1 MDNLQK
7 RRVILWTLWAL
18 IVPPGL
24 YLIYQYYPPPSISL
38 VDAAA
43 YLAFFILACLL
54 PMNINGVPTY
64 LVQWLTVAVFLKYGL
79 FAEVILSQITMM
91 IVILRLRTS
100 ESLNIRIPFNSMM
113 FFAISTLA
121 GMSFILAGGEIGSLN
136 LGHILLYGLLFQMVS
151 VVSNQLILYLYVRI
165 LGEHKDF
172 FSTDTIWDFSI
183 TLLVF
188 PLAIALYISE
198 TYIGLTAL
206 LLLGIPFFTMTAIMR
221 MYNNSEKVNSDLKKA
236 GEIGH
241 QLAARLSQEEVLDQ
255 FVIQVS
261 DLFHADYAYVID
273 YRDGK
278 LLMLRMFENNEFQ
291 SLEVEPVKYNEGI
304 AGNAIVNNTSYIFDS
319 KSQWKGITSGYM
331 PPDTESLMATPI
343 SRNNKIE
350 GVLVLGSKSKHAFV
364 HHQLQILDILSTYF
378 AVSLEKASLLQKAIA
393 KSERC
398 GLTKLYNYRYLDEAL
413 EKCMVKVNNGE
424 LRSLSVIMMD
434 IDRFKGINDKYG
446 HQSGNEILIALANL
460 LTDIVRDE
468 GTVARYGG
476 EEFVILL
483 PNYSK
488 DLAMLFAENIRKEI
502 EKCEFMIQSD
512 LDESRSTIPIK
523 ITMSIGVSS
532 APDDSDDGMAMI
544 RNADRALY
552 IGAKQAGRNKVAAYS
567 K

>member
-1 MDNLQK
+1 MDKIQK
-7 RRVILWTLWAL
+7 RKAMLWTFWVLF
-18 IVPPGL
+18 VPPGL
-24 YLIYQYYPPPSISL
+24 FLIYQYYPPPVIPL
-38 VDAAA
+38 GDAAA

-79 FAEVILSQITMM
+79 FAEIVLSQITMM
-91 IVILRLRTS
+91 IVIFRIRTS
-100 ESLNIRIPFNSMM
+100 ESQSIRIPFNSMM
-113 FFAISTLA
+113 FFAISCLA
-121 GMSFILAGGEIGSLN
+121 GLTFIFAGGEIGSLD
-136 LGHILLYGLLFQMVS
+136 LGHILLFGLLFQIIS
-151 VVSNQLILYLYVRI
+151 VISNQMILYFYVRI

-188 PLAIALYISE
+188 PLAIALYLSE

-221 MYNNSEKVNSDLKKA
+221 MYNNSEKINNDLKRA

-241 QLAARLSQEEVLDQ
+241 QLAARLSQDEVLDQ
-255 FVIQVS
+255 FVNKVT
-261 DLFHADYAYVID
+261 DLFQADYAYVID

-278 LLMLRMFENNEFQ
+278 LVMLRIFENNEFH
-291 SLEVEPVKYNEGI
+291 SLDIEPVKYNEGI
-304 AGNAIVNNTSYIFDS
+304 AGNAIVHNTSYVYGS
-319 KSQWKGITSGYM
+319 KAQWKSITTGYI
-331 PPDTESLMATPI
+331 PADTESLMATPI

-350 GVLVLGSKSKHAFV
+350 GVLVLGSRRKHAFV

-378 AVSLEKASLLQKAIA
+378 AVSLEKAGLIQKAIA

-413 EKCMVKVNNGE
+413 EECMVKVNSGE
-424 LRSLSVIMMD
+424 LKNLSVIMMD

-446 HQSGNEILIALANL
+446 HQSGNEILIALADL
-460 LTDIVRDE
+460 LTEIVGDE

-476 EEFVILL
+476 EEFVVLL
-483 PNYSK
+483 PDYSK
-488 DLAMLFAENIRKEI
+488 DLALLFAENIRKEI
-502 EKCEFMIQSD
+502 EIRDFIIQSD
-512 LDESRSTIPIK
+512 LDENRSTISVN

-552 IGAKQAGRNKVAAYS
+552 IGAKQAGRNKVAAYT

>member
-1 MDNLQK
+1 MDNIQK
-7 RRVILWTLWAL
+7 RKAVLWTLWAL

-24 YLIYQYYPPPSISL
+24 YLIYQYYPPPAIPL
-38 VDAAA
+38 TDAAA

-79 FAEVILSQITMM
+79 FAEVILSQITVL

-100 ESLNIRIPFNSMM
+100 ESLTIRIPFNSMM
-113 FFAISTLA
+113 FFAISSLA
-121 GMSFILAGGEIGSLN
+121 GLSFLFAGGQVGSLD
-136 LGHILLYGLLFQMVS
+136 LGHILVFGLLFQMVS
-151 VVSNQLILYLYVRI
+151 VVSNQLILYVYVRI

-241 QLAARLSQEEVLDQ
+241 QLAARLSTDEVLDQ
-255 FVIQVS
+255 FVIQVA
-261 DLFHADYAYVID
+261 DLFQVDYAYVID
-273 YRDGK
+273 YRAGK
-278 LLMLRMFENNEFQ
+278 LVMLRMFENNEFQ
-291 SLEVEPVKYNEGI
+291 PINVEPVKYNQGI
-304 AGNAIVNNTSYIFDS
+304 AGNAIVNNNSYIYDS
-319 KSQWKGITSGYM
+319 KAQWKGIESGYM
-331 PPDTESLMATPI
+331 PVDTESLMATPI
-343 SRNNKIE
+343 SRNNRIE
-350 GVLVLGSKSKHAFV
+350 GVLVLGSKRKHAFV

-378 AVSLEKASLLQKAIA
+378 AVSLEKAALIQKAIA

-413 EKCMVKVNNGE
+413 EKSMVKVNKGE
-424 LRSLSVIMMD
+424 LRNLSVIMMD

-446 HQSGNEILIALANL
+446 HQSGNEILVALANL
-460 LTDIVRDE
+460 LTEIVGKE
-468 GTVARYGG
+468 GTLARYGG
-476 EEFVILL
+476 EEFVVLL

-488 DLAMLFAENIRKEI
+488 ELALLFAENIRKEI
-502 EKCEFMIQSD
+502 EKREFMIQSD
-512 LDESRSTIPIK
+512 LDEDRSTIPIK
-523 ITMSIGVSS
+523 ITMSIGVAS

-552 IGAKQAGRNKVAAYS
+552 IGAKQAGRNKVAAYT

>member
-1 MDNLQK
+1 MDNVQK
-7 RRVILWTLWAL
+7 RKAVLWTLWAL

-24 YLIYQYYPPPSISL
+24 YLIYQYFPPPTISL

-79 FAEVILSQITMM
+79 FAEVILSQITML

-100 ESLNIRIPFNSMM
+100 ESLSIRIPFNSMM
-113 FFAISTLA
+113 FFAISSLA
-121 GMSFILAGGEIGSLN
+121 GLSFIFAGGEIGSLD

-151 VVSNQLILYLYVRI
+151 VVSNQLILYVYVRI

-241 QLAARLSQEEVLDQ
+241 QLAARLSTDEVLDQ
-255 FVIQVS
+255 FVIQVT
-261 DLFHADYAYVID
+261 DLFQADYAYVID

-278 LLMLRMFENNEFQ
+278 LLMLRMFEDNQFQ
-291 SLEVEPVKYNEGI
+291 SLDVEPVKYNEGI
-304 AGNAIVNNTSYIFDS
+304 AGNAIVNNTSYIYDN
-319 KSQWKGITSGYM
+319 KAQWKGIASGYM
-331 PPDTESLMATPI
+331 PNDTESLMATPI
-343 SRNNKIE
+343 SRNNRIE
-350 GVLVLGSKSKHAFV
+350 GVLVMGSRSKHAFV
-364 HHQLQILDILSTYF
+364 HHQLQIMDILSTYF
-378 AVSLEKASLLQKAIA
+378 AVSLEKAGLIQKAIA

-413 EKCMVKVNNGE
+413 EKSMAKVNSGE
-424 LRSLSVIMMD
+424 LRNLSVVMMD

-446 HQSGNEILIALANL
+446 HQSGNEILVALANL
-460 LTDIVRDE
+460 LTEIVGKE

-476 EEFVILL
+476 EEFVVLL

-488 DLAMLFAENIRKEI
+488 ELAMLFAENIRKEI
-502 EKCEFMIQSD
+502 EKREFMIQSD
-512 LDESRSTIPIK
+512 LDEDRSTIPIK

-552 IGAKQAGRNKVAAYS
+552 IGAKQAGRNKVAAYT

>member
-1 MDNLQK
+1 MDNFQ
-7 RRVILWTLWAL
+7 RRKIVLWTLWLL

-24 YLIYQYYPPPSISL
+24 YLIYQYYPPPVIPL
-38 VDAAA
+38 TEAAA

-79 FAEVILSQITMM
+79 FAEVVLSQITML

-100 ESLNIRIPFNSMM
+100 ESLSIRIPFNSMM
-113 FFAISTLA
+113 FFGISSLA
-121 GMSFILAGGEIGSLN
+121 GLTFLFAGGQIGSLD
-136 LGHILLYGLLFQMVS
+136 LLHVLAYGLLFQIVS
-151 VVSNQLILYLYVRI
+151 VISNQMILYFYVSS
-165 LGEHKDF
+165 LGEHKNF
-172 FSTDTIWDFSI
+172 FSIDTIWDFSI

-188 PLAIALYISE
+188 PLAIALYISA

-241 QLAARLSQEEVLDQ
+241 QLATRLSTDEVLDQ
-255 FVIQVS
+255 FVIQVA
-261 DLFHADYAYVID
+261 DLFKVDYAYVID

-291 SLEVEPVKYNEGI
+291 SSEVEPVQYNQGI
-304 AGNAIVNNTSYIFDS
+304 AGNVIVNNISYIYDN
-319 KSQWKGITSGYM
+319 KAQWKGIVSGYM
-331 PPDTESLMATPI
+331 PADTESLMATPI
-343 SRNNKIE
+343 SRNNRIE
-350 GVLVLGSKSKHAFV
+350 GVLVLGSKRKHAFV

-378 AVSLEKASLLQKAIA
+378 AVSLEKAGLVQKAIA

-413 EKCMVKVNNGE
+413 EKSMAKIKSGD
-424 LRSLSVIMMD
+424 LRSLSVVMMD

-446 HQSGNEILIALANL
+446 HQSGNEILVSLADL
-460 LTDIVRDE
+460 LTEIVGKE

-476 EEFVILL
+476 EEFVVLL

-488 DLAMLFAENIRKEI
+488 ELAMLFAENIRKEI
-502 EKCEFMIQSD
+502 EKREFMIQSD
-512 LDESRSTIPIK
+512 LDEDRSLIPIK

-552 IGAKQAGRNKVAAYS
+552 IGAKQAGRNKVAAYT

>member
-1 MDNLQK
+1 MDDIQK
-7 RRVILWTLWAL
+7 RKIVLWTLWVL

-24 YLIYQYYPPPSISL
+24 YLIYQYYPPPAISFT
-38 VDAAA
+38 DAAA

-64 LVQWLTVAVFLKYGL
+64 LVQWLTVAVFLKFGL
-79 FAEVILSQITMM
+79 FAEVVLSQITML

-100 ESLNIRIPFNSMM
+100 ESLSIRIPFNSMM

-121 GMSFILAGGEIGSLN
+121 GVTFLFAGGQIGSLD
-136 LGHILLYGLLFQMVS
+136 LLHILAFGLLFQIVS
-151 VVSNQLILYLYVRI
+151 VISNQMILYFYVRS
-165 LGEHKDF
+165 LGQHKNF
-172 FSTDTIWDFSI
+172 FSIDTIWDFSI

-241 QLAARLSQEEVLDQ
+241 QLAARLSTDEVLDQ
-255 FVIQVS
+255 FVIQVA
-261 DLFHADYAYVID
+261 DLFKVDYTYVID

-291 SLEVEPVKYNEGI
+291 SLDVEPVKYNQGI
-304 AGNAIVNNTSYIFDS
+304 AGNTIINNTSYIYDS
-319 KSQWKGITSGYM
+319 RAQWKGIVSGYM
-331 PPDTESLMATPI
+331 PADTESLMATPI
-343 SRNNKIE
+343 SRNNRIE
-350 GVLVLGSKSKHAFV
+350 GVLVLGSKKKHAFV

-378 AVSLEKASLLQKAIA
+378 AVSLEKAGLVQKAIA

-413 EKCMVKVNNGE
+413 EKAMVKVKSGE
-424 LRSLSVIMMD
+424 LRNLSVVMMD

-446 HQSGNEILIALANL
+446 HQSGNEILIYLADML
-460 LTDIVRDE
+460 KDIVGNE
-468 GTVARYGG
+468 GIVARYGG
-476 EEFVILL
+476 EEFVVLL

-502 EKCEFMIQSD
+502 EKREFLIQSD
-512 LDESRSTIPIK
+512 LDEDRGIIPIN

-552 IGAKQAGRNKVAAYS
+552 IGAKQAGRNKVAAYT

>member
-1 MDNLQK
+1 MDNIQK
-7 RRVILWTLWAL
+7 RKAVLWMLWAL

-24 YLIYQYYPPPSISL
+24 YLIYQYYPPPAIPL
-38 VDAAA
+38 AEAAA

-54 PMNINGVPTY
+54 PMNISGVPTY

-79 FAEVILSQITMM
+79 FAEVILSQITML

-100 ESLNIRIPFNSMM
+100 ESLTIRIPFNSMM
-113 FFAISTLA
+113 FFGISTLA
-121 GMSFILAGGEIGSLN
+121 GMTFFLAGGQIGSLD
-136 LGHILLYGLLFQMVS
+136 LAHILIYGLLFQFVS
-151 VVSNQLILYLYVRI
+151 VISNQMILYFYVRSI
-165 LGEHKDF
+165 GEHKNF
-172 FSTDTIWDFSI
+172 FSLDTIWDFSI

-241 QLAARLSQEEVLDQ
+241 QLAARLSTAEVLDQ

-261 DLFHADYAYVID
+261 GLFQSDYAYVID

-278 LLMLRMFENNEFQ
+278 QVLLRMFENNVFQ
-291 SLEVEPVKYNEGI
+291 PLNVDPVKYNQGI
-304 AGNAIVNNTSYIFDS
+304 AGNAIVNNNSYIYDS
-319 KSQWKGITSGYM
+319 KNQWKGMASSYM
-331 PPDTESLMATPI
+331 PADTESLMATPI
-343 SRNNKIE
+343 SRNNRIE
-350 GVLVLGSKSKHAFV
+350 GVLVLGSKRKHAFV
-364 HHQLQILDILSTYF
+364 PHQLQILDILSTYF
-378 AVSLEKASLLQKAIA
+378 AVSLEKATLIQKAIA

-413 EKCMVKVNNGE
+413 EKSMAKVKNGE
-424 LRSLSVIMMD
+424 LRNLSVVMMD
-434 IDRFKGINDKYG
+434 IDRFKGINDRYG
-446 HQSGNEILIALANL
+446 HQSGNEILVALANL
-460 LTDIVRDE
+460 LTEIIGKE

-476 EEFVILL
+476 EEFVVLL

-488 DLAMLFAENIRKEI
+488 ELALLFAENIRKEI
-502 EKCEFMIQSD
+502 EKREFMIQSD
-512 LDESRSTIPIK
+512 LDADRSTIPIK

-552 IGAKQAGRNKVAAYS
+552 IGAKQAGRNKVAAYT

>member
-1 MDNLQK
+1 MDNTQ
-7 RRVILWTLWAL
+7 RRKIVLWTLWAL

-24 YLIYQYYPPPSISL
+24 YLIYQYYPPPSISYT
-38 VDAAA
+38 DAAA
-43 YLAFFILACLL
+43 YLLFFVLACLL

-64 LVQWLTVAVFLKYGL
+64 LVQWLTVAVFLKFGL
-79 FAEVILSQITMM
+79 FAEVVLSQITMM

-100 ESLNIRIPFNSMM
+100 ESLSIRIPFNSMM

-121 GMSFILAGGEIGSLN
+121 GLTFLFAGGEVGSLD
-136 LGHILLYGLLFQMVS
+136 LRHILLFGLLFQIVS
-151 VVSNQLILYLYVRI
+151 VVSNQVILYFYVMI
-165 LGEHKDF
+165 LREHKDF
-172 FSTDTIWDFSI
+172 FSKDTIWDFSI

-241 QLAARLSQEEVLDQ
+241 QLAARLSTDEVLDQ
-255 FVIQVS
+255 FVIQVA
-261 DLFHADYAYVID
+261 DLFKVDYAYVID
-273 YRDGK
+273 YRGGK
-278 LLMLRMFENNEFQ
+278 LLLLRIFENNEFI
-291 SLEVEPVKYNEGI
+291 SMDVEPVKYNEGI
-304 AGNAIVNNTSYIFDS
+304 AGKAIINNTSYIYDN
-319 KSQWKGITSGYM
+319 KTQWKAIASGYM
-331 PPDTESLMATPI
+331 QADTESLMATPI
-343 SRNNKIE
+343 SRNNRIE
-350 GVLVLGSKSKHAFV
+350 GVLVLGSKRKHAFV

-378 AVSLEKASLLQKAIA
+378 AVSLEKAGLVQKAIA

-413 EKCMVKVNNGE
+413 EKCMVQVNSGE

-446 HQSGNEILIALANL
+446 HQSGNEILISLANM
-460 LTDIVRDE
+460 LTDIVGNE

-476 EEFVILL
+476 EEFVLLL

-488 DLAMLFAENIRKEI
+488 ELAMLFAEDIRKEI
-502 EKCEFMIQSD
+502 EKREFMIHSD
-512 LDESRSTIPIK
+512 LDEDRGIVPIK

-552 IGAKQAGRNKVAAYS
+552 IGAKQAGRNKVAAYT